1 MFFLSSA
8 IKIRTINISTKASSS
23 VKTAV
28 KINTPLIVKSTLLE
42 GTVMTGLNVF
52 NGQSDPIALADD
64 KYPEWLWKIPS
75 TRQTEFTD
83 KE

>member
-1 MFFLSSA
+1 
-8 IKIRTINISTKASSS
+8 
-23 VKTAV
+23 
-28 KINTPLIVKSTLLE
+28 
-42 GTVMTGLNVF
+42 MTGLNVF

-83 KE
+83 KEKLSRKFLRFQTRKTIKENSLKKKL